1 MKKALSHL
9 PLLFIERCRGNR
21 DHHHTNTEGSEKTSR
36 FYPTEP
42 AVTTETNVGPIE
54 PPVIISTLSPSVRQ
68 PSYAKVWKT
77 QFPCYPL
84 LFFVTAFFWGIGC
97 ALSSLVIIGVGCL
110 CFALGV
116 GYLLMEEV

>member
-68 PSYAKVWKT
+68 PSYAKVWKIS
-77 QFPCYPL
+77 CYPIM
-84 LFFVTAFFWGIGC
+84 FFFTAFFWGIGC
-97 ALSSLVIIGVGCL
+97 ALSSLVILGVGCL

>member
-1 MKKALSHL
+1 M
-9 PLLFIERCRGNR
+9 R
-21 DHHHTNTEGSEKTSR
+21 DIRDHTNTEGPEEAQSISQSES
-36 FYPTEP
+36 FYPTGP
-42 AVTTETNVGPIE
+42 TVTTEPNVGPNDKR
-54 PPVIISTLSPSVRQ
+54 PPVIISLSPSVRQ
-68 PSYAKVWKT
+68 PSYDKVWKT

-97 ALSSLVIIGVGCL
+97 ALSSLVIIGCL